1 MSPSLVSPVVS
12 LLCVLSDRANLAI
25 ALPQTVITEL
35 DGLKRNE
42 TPLGLA
48 ASEVIDY
55 LEHAVR
61 TYSRYLKIQT
71 SRGNYLNDLAIRN
84 ESIDFAPPSSS
95 LDPSSDPLFSHDYA
109 RNMDDVILRAV
120 SWQKDHFTSRLGLV
134 NPRAIAERKKVAPET
149 AQVVLVTFD
158 RNLRLKARARQLDA
172 TDEKELK
179 KTLEMALLAG

>member
-1 MSPSLVSPVVS
+1 MSLSLFFRLVV
-12 LLCVLSDRANLAI
+12 
-25 ALPQTVITEL
+25 TEL

-55 LEHAVR
+55 LEQAVR
-61 TYSRYLKIQT
+61 THSRYLKIQT
-71 SRGNYLNDLAIRN
+71 SRGNYLKDLAIRN
-84 ESIDFAPPSSS
+84 ESIDFAPSS
-95 LDPSSDPLFSHDYA
+95 LDPSSDPLFSHDHA

-134 NPRAIAERKKVAPET
+134 NPRAIAERKKIPNET

-179 KTLEMALLAG
+179 KVLEIALIAG